1 MNNIL
6 NTGGG
11 LKAYDRQIEYLAT
24 SLAGDPQK
32 YEPQRSDWLKRRET
46 FMAESF
52 EILSDTTRC
61 LGELIKQ
68 RKF

>member
-24 SLAGDPQK
+24 ALPDGPEK
-32 YEPQRSDWLKRRET
+32 YEPQ
-46 FMAESF
+46 
-52 EILSDTTRC
+52 LSDTTRC

-68 RKF
+68 RRF